1 MIVPDLT
8 GAAPGERLPDQHAAA
23 YVVCLTSFSIS
34 SASTTAVIDR
44 LEGVGLVTRQ
54 GNDRDRRSLAVVPG
68 DRRIDPEQIDPPS
81 ERIAALTVDLDD
93 ERAEVICQFL
103 ARLPD
108 AVDSECQEPE
118 SRWQTASR

>member
-1 MIVPDLT
+1 MIVPDLAG
-8 GAAPGERLPDQHAAA
+8 GAPSERLPDQHAAT
-23 YVVCLTSFSIS
+23 YIVCRTSFSIS

-54 GNDRDRRSLAVVPG
+54 GNDRDRRSLAVVPV
-68 DRRIDPEQIDPPS
+68 DRRIDPEQIDLPS
-81 ERIAALTVDLDD
+81 ERIAALAVDLDD
-93 ERAEVICQFL
+93 ERAEVICQFP
-103 ARLPD
+103 ARLAE